1 MVKGTVSISIEDFQA
16 LLDSS
21 ISAAAIKNSTNKAS
35 KEIQVFLSFI
45 HNQLDLTEHIES
57 FNRQSSRSKIV
68 IEDDNRIK
76 IQFNEE

>member
-1 MVKGTVSISIEDFQA
+1 VVKGTVSISIEDFQA

>member
-21 ISAAAIKNSTNKAS
+21 ISADAIKNSTNKAS

-68 IEDDNRIK
+68 IEDDNKIK
-76 IQFNEE
+76 IQFNDK